1 MKKISSAEFSISGG
15 ALPSHNF
22 TYKKSCI
29 YTEKKQE
36 LRLLPPKIN
45 PEEPGLNES
54 AAVSGDVAVNFGLVL
69 L

>member
-1 MKKISSAEFSISGG
+1 M
-15 ALPSHNF
+15 PSHNF